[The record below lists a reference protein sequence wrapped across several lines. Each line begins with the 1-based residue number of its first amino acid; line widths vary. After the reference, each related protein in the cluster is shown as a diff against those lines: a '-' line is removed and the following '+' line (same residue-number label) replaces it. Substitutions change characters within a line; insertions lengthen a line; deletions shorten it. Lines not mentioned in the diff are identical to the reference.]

1 MRRNRMASLSNGND
15 EPCPKT
21 PPRMRRNRVAS
32 MSDGYDEPVPKTPR
46 SKRNNKTVIKA
57 NNVTKTPGNRAKL
70 IRDGLITP
78 SMQQRSKAVEGD
90 STPLMKARSQLHV
103 SYVPKTLPCREKE
116 YADLYGFLHGKLQDG
131 CGGCVFFKTG

>member
-1 MRRNRMASLSNGND
+1 
-15 EPCPKT
+15 
-21 PPRMRRNRVAS
+21 MRRNRVAS
-32 MSDGYDEPVPKTPR
+32 LSDGYEEPCPKSPR
-46 SKRNNKTVIKA
+46 SKKNNKTVIKA
-57 NNVTKTPGNRAKL
+57 PNVIKTPLKTPRNRAKL

-116 YADLYGFLHGKLQDG
+116 YANLYGFLHGKLQDG
-131 CGGCVFFKTG
+131 CGGCVFFKTS